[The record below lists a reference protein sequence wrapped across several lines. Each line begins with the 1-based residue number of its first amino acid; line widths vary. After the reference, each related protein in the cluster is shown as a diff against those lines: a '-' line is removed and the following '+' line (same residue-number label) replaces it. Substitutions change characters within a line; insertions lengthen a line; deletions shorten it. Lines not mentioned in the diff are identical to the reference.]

1 MAFKKNANLQIV
13 HFGQNW
19 SKYYYLLLFMPER
32 ARCDY
37 VLQPAHIS
45 ELGGTSLAVERHVNA
60 KKN

>member
-1 MAFKKNANLQIV
+1 
-13 HFGQNW
+13 
-19 SKYYYLLLFMPER
+19 MPER

-60 KKN
+60 KKNKDDKANLVCL